1 MESDTNAST
10 AIPIHAQAQ
19 TVNAAAVPMPF
30 SMDSTGGSTHQ
41 FLGLR
46 AKLSRALA
54 TPTNVF
60 VLYSAYQLYRN
71 RDSITSFTSRAKEAV
86 ASDCYALEQSTNS
99 MAALPR
105 FAAEGVVHGLVTALQ
120 TTISQIGYGLDVVL
134 NGFLAALE
142 VMVTLLTSIWRCFL
156 ENLSNSGIPLL
167 SEIGNGGVQAI
178 DQINQAMLS
187 ILEKPFSELS
197 GVIRQ
202 HMADPRI
209 ELSVHIEDIT
219 TPHIAFCAEKLDFAA
234 VDKLGVEMRCW
245 ILYAAVALLVA
256 AVGMTACNA
265 VMISYEHTRWSAQLA
280 RIRQKLE
287 DFHFAEESR
296 LSQEVVGERKFLMA
310 EQDALRMVNTARHP
324 LLSDFLDWF
333 SRRLLRMKEHSAQRF
348 IWFGYYIA
356 HPPAVACLLIGLFG
370 LIFTYS
376 QLVMIDYSRSH
387 ARPILATALDDLSD
401 VIQSLVTREIQNA
414 SKAFALST
422 NVALSQLESGL
433 NDNVFGSIVKS
444 AGELGAGLKAVQETM
459 IQGIQAVFGEG
470 AFSLLV
476 LSVLQCLFF
485 KKLAVIESGL
495 VWLQENANIRLPRL
509 SEHVLVPEPT
519 ELYNLITNIM
529 ADRMPGPS
537 SSPSLPSDRLSE
549 GAGGYLQ
556 RGIRIAEDSVSEV
569 LDLYESEVSKDL
581 PIYYSL
587 VGIWYLLLAMGL
599 VGTRGLKTNI

>member
-1 MESDTNAST
+1 MESDTNASI
-10 AIPIHAQAQ
+10 AIPIQAQAQ
-19 TVNAAAVPMPF
+19 TMNAIAALMPI
-30 SMDSTGGSTHQ
+30 SAGSTDSCTDQ

-46 AKLSRALA
+46 AKLSRAFV
-54 TPTNVF
+54 THTIVF

-71 RDSITSFTSRAKEAV
+71 RESITSFTSRAKEAV
-86 ASDCYALEQSTNS
+86 VSNCYALEQSTNAV
-99 MAALPR
+99 AALPR

-120 TTISQIGYGLDVVL
+120 TTISQIGYGLDAVL

-202 HMADPRI
+202 HMADPRV
-209 ELSVHIEDIT
+209 ELSVYSEDMIT
-219 TPHIAFCAEKLDFAA
+219 PQIAFCAEKLDFVV

-256 AVGMTACNA
+256 AV
-265 VMISYEHTRWSAQLA
+265 
-280 RIRQKLE
+280 
-287 DFHFAEESR
+287 EEPR
-296 LSQEVVGERKFLMA
+296 LSQEVVSERNFPEA
-310 EQDALRMVNTARHP
+310 EQYALQIVKIVRHP
-324 LLSDFLDWF
+324 LLSDFLEWF

-348 IWFGYYIA
+348 IWFGYYVA
-356 HPPAVACLLIGLFG
+356 HPPAVACLLIGLLG

-376 QLVMIDYSRSH
+376 QLAMIDYSRLH

-401 VIQSLVTREIQNA
+401 VIQSLATREIQNV

-433 NDNVFGSIVKS
+433 NDNVFGSIVKA
-444 AGELGAGLKAVQETM
+444 AGELDSGLKIVQETM

-485 KKLAVIESGL
+485 NKLAVVQSGL
-495 VWLQENANIRLPRL
+495 VWLQENANMRLPRL
-509 SEHVLVPEPT
+509 SESVLMPEPT

-529 ADRMPGPS
+529 GDRVPDPS
-537 SSPSLPSDRLSE
+537 SSPSLLSDRFSE
-549 GAGGYLQ
+549 GDGRYPQ
-556 RGIRIAEDSVSEV
+556 RGIRVTEDSVSRV
-569 LDLYESEVSKDL
+569 LDLYESEVRKDL
-581 PIYYSL
+581 PVYYSL

-599 VGTRGLKTNI
+599 IGTKGLKTNI